1 MNKIIKP
8 VINIS
13 SNKLEFS
20 SVNIITN
27 IFGYFCRKG
36 KRHILEKKYEN
47 MHFKR
52 AISKKKTAHI
62 SIYLN
67 SFIKSTTPYI
77 KVKPKKSRNRNKMNK
92 ALLVHPIDQISSK
105 RKAYINF
112 FSFFKG
118 SKNNKKSFIP
128 QLETEFESI
137 YLSISKSIQS
147 STNKPILIEKRDTLH
162 QSAYKFIPYK
172 FIQKKKLKHLE

>member
-1 MNKIIKP
+1 MDKIIKP
-8 VINIS
+8 LINITI
-13 SNKLEFS
+13 NKLEFS

-27 IFGYFCRKG
+27 IFGYFCQKG

-47 MHFKR
+47 INFKR

-77 KVKPKKSRNRNKMNK
+77 KVKPKKSRNRNKINK
-92 ALLVHPIDQISSK
+92 ALLVHPIDRISSK

-118 SKNNKKSFIP
+118 SKNKKKPFIP

-137 YLSISKSIQS
+137 YVSTGKYTQS
-147 STNKPILIEKRDTLH
+147 STNKPILIEKRDALH
-162 QSAYKFIPYK
+162 QSAYKYIPYK
-172 FIQKKKLKHLE
+172 FRKFKRKKN